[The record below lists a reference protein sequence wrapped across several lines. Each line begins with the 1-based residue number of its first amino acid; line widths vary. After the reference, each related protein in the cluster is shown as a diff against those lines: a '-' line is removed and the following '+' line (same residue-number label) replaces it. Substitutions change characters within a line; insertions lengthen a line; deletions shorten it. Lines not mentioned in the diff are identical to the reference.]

1 VSQSFPGVDNFNF
14 LNPTCDVVLTP
25 QNLRDEVAVVY
36 PNERTRT
43 VLTASDGLASP
54 TATAVRGTT
63 LYVTDGGLV
72 APHHPK
78 LQTGKI
84 NLSALIYDGGR

>member
-1 VSQSFPGVDNFNF
+1 MSQSLPGVDDFNF
-14 LNPTCDVVLTP
+14 LNATSDVVLAA

-36 PNERTRT
+36 PNGTTRT

-54 TATAVRGTT
+54 TAVRGTT

-72 APHHPK
+72 APHHPM

-84 NLSALIYDGGR
+84 NLSALIDDGVH